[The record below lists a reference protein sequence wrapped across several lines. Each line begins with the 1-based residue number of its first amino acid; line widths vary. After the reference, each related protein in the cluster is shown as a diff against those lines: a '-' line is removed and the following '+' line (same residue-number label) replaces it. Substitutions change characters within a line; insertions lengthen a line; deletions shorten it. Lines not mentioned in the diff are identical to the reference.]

1 MGAHQ
6 VIASLSLEFK
16 DNLTSDEIEACVNRL
31 ETRVKHLH
39 PEIVGLFI
47 KPQTK
52 QVWLQ
57 RLAERHRSAQ
67 QN

>member
-1 MGAHQ
+1 MKK
-6 VIASLSLEFK
+6 ASS
-16 DNLTSDEIEACVNRL
+16 NRL
-31 ETRVKHLH
+31 EMRVKHMH

-57 RLAERHRSAQ
+57 RLAERRRNAQ
-67 QN
+67 QDET

>member
-1 MGAHQ
+1 MKK
-6 VIASLSLEFK
+6 ASS
-16 DNLTSDEIEACVNRL
+16 NRL
-31 ETRVKHLH
+31 EMHVKHMH

-57 RLAERHRSAQ
+57 RLAERRRSAQ
-67 QN
+67 QNQT